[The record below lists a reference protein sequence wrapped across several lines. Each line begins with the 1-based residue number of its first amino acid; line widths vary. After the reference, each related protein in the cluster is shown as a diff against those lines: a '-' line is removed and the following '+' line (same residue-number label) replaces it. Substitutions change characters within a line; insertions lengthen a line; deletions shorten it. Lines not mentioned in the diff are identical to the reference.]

1 MDRRALTVGRQVVD
15 QQGQEGDEHAGDD
28 DVDHIE
34 ERFASDDQ
42 VEGDVLV
49 LVALHGNVLVGVS
62 LGGPVNDLPLTVLC
76 RSPAKKQTQS
86 LDTN

>member
-1 MDRRALTVGRQVVD
+1 MEQRALTICRQVVD

-49 LVALHGNVLVGVS
+49 LVALHGNVFVGVS
-62 LGGPVNDLPLTVLC
+62 LGGSVNDLPLTVLC
-76 RSPAKKQTQS
+76 RSQPADKARA
-86 LDTN
+86 